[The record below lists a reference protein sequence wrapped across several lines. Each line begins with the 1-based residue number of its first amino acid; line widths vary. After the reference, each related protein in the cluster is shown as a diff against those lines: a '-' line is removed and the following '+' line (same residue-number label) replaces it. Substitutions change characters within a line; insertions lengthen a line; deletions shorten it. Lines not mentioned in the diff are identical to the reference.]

1 MTASV
6 RCASHFRRRKF
17 TILPGTSVAVRG
29 DMQHA
34 DSPEIPFASTHL
46 AALWQSLLEGQL
58 LVVDS
63 YCAGGRCYA
72 RLERRGDGR
81 RLCGSG
87 VEILERVFQGESQKS
102 VAYDLGISVATAA
115 AHSATVLRS
124 MLRKQASSKS
134 PPHHQLVSRAPL
146 ILVMAAMASRGLPL
160 GDALLDDEQS
170 DGSWLISVP
179 IPGVTFRG
187 RLSASEWQVVRLAI
201 EGATYADIAGA
212 RTASP
217 RTVANQLAAA
227 FRKLR
232 LSGRGM
238 LRAQAIREMALD
250 TAASTGAPPPSL
262 VVSLSTA
269 PRASAALPA
278 WPEPQLAA
286 YG

>member
-1 MTASV
+1 MAVSV
-6 RCASHFRRRKF
+6 RRASHFHRRKF

-29 DMQHA
+29 DMQHV
-34 DSPEIPFASTHL
+34 DTPGIPFETTRL
-46 AALWQSLLEGQL
+46 AVLWQSLLEGRL
-58 LVVDS
+58 LVIDS

-72 RLERRGDGR
+72 LLERRSDGQ
-81 RLCGSG
+81 RLSGSG

-102 VAYDLGISVATAA
+102 LAYDLGISVATAA

-124 MLRKQASSKS
+124 MQRKQPDSKS
-134 PPHHQLVSRAPL
+134 APHHLVSRAPL

-160 GDALLDDEQS
+160 GDALLDCEQQ

-179 IPGVTFRG
+179 LPGATFRG
-187 RLSASEWQVVRLAI
+187 RLSASEWEVVRLAI

-250 TAASTGAPPPSL
+250 TAATTGAPPPTP
-262 VVSLSTA
+262 VVSLSPHA
-269 PRASAALPA
+269 PRVSAALPA